1 MNVLPLLQCLAD
13 GDYHSGQDLGLRL
26 GISRAAIWKQMQVV
40 RELGVG
46 IEAITGRGYCVPGG
60 LNLLDKSEICRHL
73 TGPAVSLVDRFNLHF
88 STGSTN
94 TDAMAKVEQGF
105 DRWLVM
111 TEHQSRG
118 RGRRGRQ
125 WVSPFGHNLYQSLL
139 WTFQGGIAA
148 LEGLSLVCALV
159 VLRTLKSQGYEDI
172 TLKWPNDVL
181 FNGRK
186 LAGILLEVSGDVAG
200 PCRVVMGIGV
210 NTAMPA
216 GAGTAIDQPYS
227 DLRSVSNGVVD
238 RNQLAAALINEWV
251 LTLEQ
256 FERAGFSQF
265 RDEWMGS
272 DAYLGQLVEI
282 KSGANVIVGVS
293 AGVDPAGRLL
303 LDTDSGCITVA
314 GGELLPSLRPVLA

>member
-46 IEAITGRGYCVPGG
+46 IEAITGRGYRVSGG
-60 LNLLDKSEICRHL
+60 LDLLDRSEIRRHL
-73 TGPAVSLVDRFNLHF
+73 TGSAASLGDRFDLHF

-105 DRWLVM
+105 DSWLVM
-111 TEHQSRG
+111 TEHQPQG

-125 WVSPFGHNLYQSLL
+125 WISPFGHNLYQSLL

-159 VLRTLKSQGYEDI
+159 VLRTLNTLGYEGI

-186 LAGILLEVSGDVAG
+186 LAGILLEVSGDVGG
-200 PCRVVMGIGV
+200 PCRVVMGIGL

-216 GAGTAIDQPYS
+216 GAGAAIDQPYS
-227 DLRSVSNGVVD
+227 DLLSAGMGVVD
-238 RNQLAAALINEWV
+238 RNQLAGALINEWV
-251 LTLEQ
+251 LALEQ
-256 FERAGFSQF
+256 FERIGFSDF
-265 RDEWMGS
+265 RDEWMRS
-272 DAYLGQLVEI
+272 DAHMGQLVEI
-282 KSGANVIVGVS
+282 KSGARAIVGVS
-293 AGVDPAGRLL
+293 AGIDSAGRLL
-303 LDTDSGCITVA
+303 LDTDAGCITIA
-314 GGELLPSLRPVLA
+314 GGELLPSLRPVSA